1 MKVVIIG
8 GVAGGASAAARLR
21 RLDENAEIV
30 MLERSGYVSYANCGL
45 PYYVGGV
52 ITDRGELT
60 LQTPE
65 RFRNRF
71 QIDAR
76 VGHEAIAIDRGA
88 KTVTVRELETGR
100 TYEES
105 YDKLILSPGAKPV
118 IPAGVPTDSPRV
130 FTLRTVEDTLAL
142 REFVED
148 RAPKRAVVIGGG
160 FIGIETAENLAE
172 IGMETTLVQRPKQL
186 LKPLD
191 PDMAAFVHTEM
202 RAHGVRL
209 ILNGSLEE
217 ITETANGLQV
227 HLRDD
232 ETLDADLVVLAIGV
246 APEAHLA
253 AEAGLEL
260 GQRESIAT
268 DETMRTS
275 DPDIFAVG
283 DAVEVIHGV
292 TDNKALIALAG
303 PANKQGRIA
312 ADVICGLNSRYAA
325 SWGSSIIKVFDLT
338 AANTGLNETTARA
351 QGYDCD
357 TVILS
362 PGSHAGYYPGA
373 KPLTMK
379 VVFEK
384 GTLRLLGA
392 QIVGSEGVDKRID
405 VLACAMQLGADGV
418 RLKDLDLA
426 YAPPYSSAK
435 DPVNMAGFMIE
446 NVATGKVKQAN
457 YDEIPALHEAGA
469 TLLDV
474 RTQAEWDQGHIEGF
488 VHIPLDELRD
498 RLDELPANAPV
509 YVTCQTGLRSYLA
522 CRVLA
527 QNGFDA
533 YNFRG
538 GYGFYRVVAADG
550 KRATSAYPCGVEREI
565 SPKKAKVEQ

>member
-21 RLDENAEIV
+21 RLDESAEIV
-30 MLERSGYVSYANCGL
+30 MLERTGYVSYANCGL

-52 ITDRGELT
+52 IADRAELT

-65 RFRNRF
+65 RFRERF
-71 QIDAR
+71 NIDVR
-76 VGHEAIAIDRGA
+76 VGSEVTAINREA
-88 KTVTVRELETGR
+88 KTVSVREAETGR
-100 TYEES
+100 IYEEP
-105 YDKLILSPGAKPV
+105 YDKLILAPGAAPV
-118 IPAGVPTDSPRV
+118 VPAAISLDSPRV
-130 FTLRTVEDTLAL
+130 FTLRTVEDALAL
-142 REFVED
+142 RAFVTEK
-148 RAPKRAVVIGGG
+148 APRRAVVVGGG
-160 FIGIETAENLAE
+160 FIGIEAAENLVE
-172 IGMETTLVQRPKQL
+172 MGVETTLVQRPAQL

-191 PDMAAFVHTEM
+191 ADMAAFVHAEM

-209 ILNGSLEE
+209 VLGGSLEAVDE
-217 ITETANGLQV
+217 EACGLV
-227 HLRDD
+227 VRLGDG
-232 ETLDADLVVLAIGV
+232 EALPADLVVLAIGV

-253 AEAGLEL
+253 AEAGLAL
-260 GQRESIAT
+260 GQRGSIAA
-268 DETMRTS
+268 DASMRTS

-283 DAVEVIHGV
+283 DAVEVTHGV
-292 TDNKALIALAG
+292 TGKKALVALAG

-312 ADVICGLNSRYAA
+312 ADVICGLNSRYGG
-325 SWGSSIIKVFDLT
+325 SWGSSVIKVFDLT
-338 AANTGLNETTARA
+338 VASTGLNEAAARA

-357 TVILS
+357 AVILS

-373 KPLTMK
+373 RPLTMK
-379 VVFEK
+379 VVFERD
-384 GTLRLLGA
+384 TLRLLGA
-392 QIVGSEGVDKRID
+392 QIVGAKGADKRID

-446 NVATGKVKQAN
+446 NVAAGLMKQAG
-457 YDEIPALHEAGA
+457 YDEIPALRSAGA

-474 RTQAEWDQGHIEGF
+474 RTDAEWDRGHIDGF

-498 RLDELPANAPV
+498 RLGELPASAPV
-509 YVTCQTGLRSYLA
+509 YVTCQSGLRSYVA
-522 CRVLA
+522 CRMLA
-527 QNGFDA
+527 QHGFDA

-550 KRATSAYPCGVEREI
+550 EPVRCARPCGAER
-565 SPKKAKVEQ
+565 

>member
-21 RLDENAEIV
+21 RLDEDAEIV

-52 ITDRGELT
+52 IADRAELT

-65 RFRNRF
+65 RFRSRF
-71 QIDAR
+71 NIDSR

-88 KTVTVRELETGR
+88 QVVSVRELATGR
-100 TYEES
+100 IYEEP
-105 YDKLILSPGAKPV
+105 YDKLILAPGAAPV
-118 IPAGVPTDSPRV
+118 VPADVSADSPRV
-130 FTLRTVEDTLAL
+130 FTLRTVEDALAL
-142 REFVED
+142 RAFVED
-148 RAPKRAVVIGGG
+148 AAPRRAVVVGGG
-160 FIGIETAENLAE
+160 FIGIEAAENLAE
-172 IGMETTLVQRPKQL
+172 MGVETVLVQRPRQL

-191 PDMAAFVHTEM
+191 ADMAAFVHAEM

-209 ILNGSLEE
+209 VLGGSLDE
-217 ITETANGLQV
+217 ITEGPDGLKV
-227 HLRDD
+227 RLGDG
-232 ETLDADLVVLAIGV
+232 EVLPADLAVLAIGV

-253 AEAGLEL
+253 AEAGLSL
-260 GQRESIAT
+260 GQRGSIAV
-268 DETMRTS
+268 DEAMRTS

-292 TDNKALIALAG
+292 TGEKSLVALAG

-312 ADVICGLNSRYAA
+312 ADVICGLDSRYGG

-338 AANTGLNETTARA
+338 AASTGLNESTARA
-351 QGYDCD
+351 CGYDCD
-357 TVILS
+357 TVVLS
-362 PGSHAGYYPGA
+362 PGSHASYYPGA
-373 KPLTMK
+373 RPLVMK

-405 VLACAMQLGADGV
+405 VLACAMQLGADGA

-446 NVATGKVKQAN
+446 NVATGKVKQAS
-457 YDEIPALHEAGA
+457 YDEIPALREAGA

-474 RTQAEWDQGHIEGF
+474 RTQSEWECGHIEGF
-488 VHIPLDELRD
+488 SNIPLDELRD
-498 RLDELPANAPV
+498 RLGELASDAPV
-509 YVTCQTGLRSYLA
+509 YVTCQSGLRSYLA
-522 CRVLA
+522 CRILT
-527 QNGFDA
+527 QHGFDA
-533 YNFRG
+533 WNFRG

-550 KRATSAYPCGVEREI
+550 SLARSAFPCGAER
-565 SPKKAKVEQ
+565 

>member
-21 RLDENAEIV
+21 RLNEDAEIV

-52 ITDRGELT
+52 ITDRAELT

-65 RFRNRF
+65 RFRSRF
-71 QIDAR
+71 NIDSR
-76 VGHEAIAIDRGA
+76 VGHEAVAIDRGA
-88 KTVTVRELETGR
+88 KTVSVRELATGR
-100 TYEES
+100 IYEEP
-105 YDKLILSPGAKPV
+105 YDKLILAPGAAPV
-118 IPAGVPTDSPRV
+118 VPAGVSTDSPRV
-130 FTLRTVEDTLAL
+130 FTLRTVEDALAL
-142 REFVED
+142 RAFVED
-148 RAPKRAVVIGGG
+148 AAPRRAVVVGGG
-160 FIGIETAENLAE
+160 FIGIEAAENLAE
-172 IGMETTLVQRPKQL
+172 MGVGTTLVQRPRQL

-191 PDMAAFVHTEM
+191 ADMAAFVHAEM

-209 ILNGSLEE
+209 VLGGSLDE
-217 ITETANGLQV
+217 IAEGPDGLEV
-227 HLRDD
+227 RLGDG
-232 ETLDADLVVLAIGV
+232 EALPADLVVLAIGV

-253 AEAGLEL
+253 AEAGLAL
-260 GQRESIAT
+260 GQRGSIAV
-268 DETMRTS
+268 DEAMRTS

-283 DAVEVIHGV
+283 DAVEVTHGV
-292 TDNKALIALAG
+292 TGEKALVSLAG

-312 ADVICGLNSRYAA
+312 ADVICGLDSRYGG
-325 SWGSSIIKVFDLT
+325 SWGSSVIKVFDLT
-338 AANTGLNETTARA
+338 AASTGLNEATARA
-351 QGYDCD
+351 RGYDCD
-357 TVILS
+357 TVVLS
-362 PGSHAGYYPGA
+362 PGSHAGYYPDA
-373 KPLTMK
+373 RPLVMK

-405 VLACAMQLGADGV
+405 VLACAMQLGADGA

-446 NVATGKVKQAN
+446 NVATGKVKQAS
-457 YDEIPALHEAGA
+457 YDEIPALREAGA

-474 RTQAEWDQGHIEGF
+474 RTRPEWERGHIEGF

-498 RLDELPANAPV
+498 RLGELAPGAPV
-509 YVTCQTGLRSYLA
+509 YVTCQSGLRSYLA
-522 CRVLA
+522 CRILA
-527 QNGFDA
+527 QHGFDA
-533 YNFRG
+533 WNFRG

-550 KRATSAYPCGVEREI
+550 ALARSAFPCGAER
-565 SPKKAKVEQ
+565 

>member
-21 RLDENAEIV
+21 RLDESAEIV

-52 ITDRGELT
+52 ITDRAELT

-65 RFRNRF
+65 RFRERF
-71 QIDAR
+71 NIDAR
-76 VGHEAIAIDRGA
+76 VGHEALAIDRAA
-88 KTVTVRELETGR
+88 KTLTVRELETGR

-105 YDKLILSPGAKPV
+105 YDKLILAPGAAPV
-118 IPAGVPTDSPRV
+118 VPAGVPLDSLRV
-130 FTLRTVEDTLAL
+130 FTLRTVEDALAL
-142 REFVED
+142 RAFVAEQ
-148 RAPKRAVVIGGG
+148 APRRAVVVGGG
-160 FIGIETAENLAE
+160 FIGIEAAENLVE
-172 IGMETTLVQRPKQL
+172 MGVETALVQRPRQL

-191 PDMAAFVHTEM
+191 ADMAAFVHAEM

-209 ILNGSLEE
+209 VLGGSLEAVE
-217 ITETANGLQV
+217 ESSDGLTV
-227 HLRDD
+227 RLGDG
-232 ETLDADLVVLAIGV
+232 EVLPADLVVLAIGV

-253 AEAGLEL
+253 AEAGLKL
-260 GQRESIAT
+260 GQRGSIAT
-268 DETMRTS
+268 DATMRTS

-283 DAVEVIHGV
+283 DAVEVAHGV
-292 TDNKALIALAG
+292 TGEQALVALAG
-303 PANKQGRIA
+303 PANKQGRIV
-312 ADVICGLNSRYAA
+312 ADVICGLDSRYGG
-325 SWGSSIIKVFDLT
+325 SWGSSVIKVFDLT
-338 AANTGLNETTARA
+338 AASTGLNETAARA

-373 KPLTMK
+373 RPLTMK

-392 QIVGSEGVDKRID
+392 QIVGAERVDKRID

-446 NVATGKVKQAN
+446 NVATGLVKQAS
-457 YDEIPALHEAGA
+457 YDEIPALREAGA

-474 RTQAEWDQGHIEGF
+474 RTQAEWERGHIEGF
-488 VHIPLDELRD
+488 THIPLDELRE
-498 RLDELPANAPV
+498 RLDELPTDAPV
-509 YVTCQTGLRSYLA
+509 YVTCQSGLRSYLA
-522 CRVLA
+522 CRILV
-527 QNGFDA
+527 QHGFDA

-550 KRATSAYPCGVEREI
+550 APARSTHPCGAER
-565 SPKKAKVEQ
+565 